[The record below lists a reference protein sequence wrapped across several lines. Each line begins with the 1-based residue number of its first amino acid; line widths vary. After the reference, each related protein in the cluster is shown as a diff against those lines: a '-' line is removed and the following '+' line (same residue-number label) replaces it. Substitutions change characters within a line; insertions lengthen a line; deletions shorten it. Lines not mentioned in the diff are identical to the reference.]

1 MVGSADR
8 KGRQSSSGYTAAP
21 PVGDA
26 APPVSVVCIGAIG
39 QSGSTLLTRM
49 LGQVPGFVAVGET
62 GRVWDKGLGENM
74 ECGCGQP
81 FRSCDFWS
89 QVGEAA
95 FGGWG
100 SVDAREATRLRDHL
114 TLRGRA
120 PHPFALPLVL
130 WPRLSKG
137 FAKDL
142 ARYASLMHRL
152 YAGISEVSGGSTIVD
167 SMKQPAHVY
176 MMSRMQGIDVDVVHI
191 VRDPRGVAYS
201 KTKWI
206 HRQGARS
213 DEFRVRRKPPKTAE
227 KWTWMNLSFDA
238 LPLTGEPVTR
248 VTYEALVGS
257 PEQAMSQ
264 VLTGIGRPPGEGDLG
279 FIHGNEVVLSVDH
292 FAAGSRMR
300 LQAGPVPLVL
310 DEVWRRELPSGQRRL
325 VTALSLPLLRRY
337 GYPVRTGPEG

>member
-8 KGRQSSSGYTAAP
+8 KGPQSSSGYTPAP
-21 PVGDA
+21 PVGIQT
-26 APPVSVVCIGAIG
+26 PPVSVVCIGAIG

-62 GRVWDKGLGENM
+62 GRIWDKGLGENM
-74 ECGCGQP
+74 ECGCGEP
-81 FRSCDFWS
+81 FRSCAFWTR
-89 QVGEAA
+89 VGEAA
-95 FGGWG
+95 FGGWDG
-100 SVDAREATRLRDHL
+100 VDAREATRLRDHL
-114 TLRGRA
+114 TLKGRA

-137 FAKDL
+137 FTADVE
-142 ARYASLMHRL
+142 RYASLMRRL
-152 YAGISEVSGGSTIVD
+152 YAGIAEASGGATIVD

-176 MMSRMQGIDVDVVHI
+176 MMSRLQGLDVHVVHL

-206 HRQGARS
+206 HRQGARA
-213 DEFRVRRKPPKTAE
+213 DEFRVRRTPPKTAE

-238 LPLTGEPVTR
+238 LPWTGEPVTR
-248 VTYEALVGS
+248 VTYESLVGS
-257 PEQAMSQ
+257 PERTVAT
-264 VLTGIGRPPGEGDLG
+264 VLRGIGRPPGDGDLG
-279 FIHGNEVVLSVDH
+279 FIQGNQVDLAVDH

-310 DEVWRRELPSGQRRL
+310 DEVWRRELSTSHRRL
-325 VTALSLPLLRRY
+325 VTAMSLPLLRRY
-337 GYPVRTGPEG
+337 GYAVRTGSRG